1 MTLTVATYNILHGG
15 AVGGA
20 WSRLAAAIRESR
32 AELVGLQEVDRA
44 TRRMGGSDG
53 TAELAAL
60 LGWRFADFAPAMP
73 FDGGEYG
80 ISLLSRY
87 PAAMPDRVEHL
98 PLPHKAGEEPRV
110 CLQACLSLPEGRI
123 LHMLNT
129 HLSVESSASRR
140 RQIALLRERLE
151 AIPSDE
157 PFLLVGDFNTD
168 DPAELAELLGAER
181 VAAVN
186 RLERLETDSLTDAP
200 HFHTFREPPMAIDN
214 IFYDRRNLTLTA
226 CGMRFGEESDHNLL
240 WASFA
245 Y

>member
-15 AVGGA
+15 AVNGD
-20 WSRLAAAIRESR
+20 WSRLAAAIRESG
-32 AELVGLQEVDRA
+32 ADLVGLQEVDRA

-53 TAELAAL
+53 TTAIAAH

-87 PAAMPDRVEHL
+87 PAVMPARVEHL
-98 PLPHKAGEEPRV
+98 PLPHRAGEEPRV
-110 CLQACLSLPEGRI
+110 CLQTRVTLPGGRI

-129 HLSVESSASRR
+129 HLSVESSVSRR
-140 RQIALLRERLE
+140 QQIALLRERLE
-151 AIPSDE
+151 AIPADE
-157 PFLLVGDFNTD
+157 PFLLVGDFNTQ

-181 VAAVN
+181 ASAVN
-186 RLERLETDSLTDAP
+186 RPGTDRPTDAP

-214 IFYDRRNLTLTA
+214 IFYDKQNLTLTA